1 MDTVLLAQAV
11 INPNE
16 TIGIL
21 RGIAIG
27 IASLIL
33 IVIGVAALWGNARKG
48 NSGGVMRVLLA
59 ALLALIPIFLGV
71 TLGAVAFG
79 GAVLEFLFPSLTP

>member
-1 MDTVLLAQAV
+1 MSGILAQAV

-27 IASLIL
+27 VASLIL
-33 IVIGVAALWGNARKG
+33 IVIGTAALWGSARKG
-48 NSGGVMRVLLA
+48 NSSGVWKVLFA
-59 ALLALIPIFLGV
+59 SILALIPIFLGV

-79 GAVLEFLFPSLTP
+79 GAVIDFLFPSLT